1 LADILSSALI
11 RQLAAQELTNR
22 VRDLAD
28 MSFKHWR
35 EKTMRGIRRVK
46 EANTMATVNTVL
58 GPIDANLIGETMSH
72 VHLTIDIMCWF
83 RPPDSGVLRGL
94 SESRI
99 NLRNLG
105 LVRRNAMLF
114 KDNLVQDDLDLAT
127 NEAGQYR
134 LAGGHTLINC
144 DLPGM
149 GRDPTALQRIA
160 RATELNI
167 VASTGWYVQASHPP
181 EIARKSV
188 EELSDIMINEITT
201 GIGNTGVK
209 AGNIGEIAMSGQ
221 PHEPFQ
227 PGEEKVLRAAA
238 RAQKATGV
246 SLTVHPN
253 FLGDHW
259 DTYIDILEKEGA
271 NLGKCYMS
279 HLGLYPDANVAK
291 RILKR
296 GVGFV
301 SYDQLG
307 HEELFENVMGPGR
320 GFSTD
325 KEEVRCVIELLEAGY
340 TDRVLLCAEVAMKTC
355 YKAYGGWGYSHVHEN
370 IIPWLKSLGASEEQ
384 IHSMMVD
391 NPRRLHAVG

>member
-1 LADILSSALI
+1 
-11 RQLAAQELTNR
+11 
-22 VRDLAD
+22 
-28 MSFKHWR
+28 
-35 EKTMRGIRRVK
+35 
-46 EANTMATVNTVL
+46 MATVNTVL
-58 GPIDANLIGETMSH
+58 GPIDSNLIGQTMSH

-99 NLRNLG
+99 NLQNLG

-134 LAGGHTLINC
+134 LSGGHTLINC

-149 GRDPTALQRIA
+149 GRDVTALQKIA
-160 RATELNI
+160 RAAELNV

-181 EIARKSV
+181 GIARKSV
-188 EELSDIMINEITT
+188 EELSEIMIREITT
-201 GIGNTGVK
+201 GIANTGVK

-227 PGEEKVLRAAA
+227 PGEEKVLKAAA

-253 FLGDHW
+253 FPADHW
-259 DTYIDILEKEGA
+259 DTYLDVLEREGA
-271 NLGKCYMS
+271 DLGKCYMS
-279 HLGLYPDANVAK
+279 HLGLYPDVNVAK

-307 HEELFENVMGPGR
+307 HEELFENIMGPGR

-325 KEEVRCVIELLEAGY
+325 KEEVRCVIEMLEAGY
-340 TDRVLLCAEVAMKTC
+340 ANRVLLSAEVAMKTC

-370 IIPWLKSLGASEEQ
+370 IIPWLKSLGASGEQ
-384 IHSMMVD
+384 IHSIMVD
-391 NPRRLHAVG
+391 NPRRCHAVG

>member
-1 LADILSSALI
+1 
-11 RQLAAQELTNR
+11 
-22 VRDLAD
+22 
-28 MSFKHWR
+28 
-35 EKTMRGIRRVK
+35 
-46 EANTMATVNTVL
+46 MATVNTVL

-134 LAGGHTLINC
+134 LAGGQTFINC

-149 GRDPTALQRIA
+149 GRDPAALQRIA

-181 EIARKSV
+181 EIARKTV
-188 EELSDIMINEITT
+188 EELSEIMIKEITV

-238 RAQKATGV
+238 RAQNATGV

-279 HLGLYPDANVAK
+279 HLGLYPESKVAK

-307 HEELFENVMGPGR
+307 HEELFENIMGPGR

-325 KEEVRCVIELLEAGY
+325 KEEVRCVIEMLEAGY
-340 TDRVLLCAEVAMKTC
+340 ADRVLLCAEVAMKTC

-370 IIPWLKSLGASEEQ
+370 IIPWLKSLGASAEQ
-384 IHSMMVD
+384 IHSMMVE